1 MEQSIKSIKSIEIS
15 NRHPEAEQF
24 KNHLVKQGYDASIVI
39 DGTDSL
45 FVSTNVETDDE
56 SYNEIKRGLWD
67 GYCRS

>member
-1 MEQSIKSIKSIEIS
+1 MEKSIKSIEIS

-24 KNHLVKQGYDASIVI
+24 KNYLVKQGYNASIVI

-56 SYNEIKRGLWD
+56 SYNEIKRELWD
-67 GYCRS
+67 EYCHS

>member
-1 MEQSIKSIKSIEIS
+1 MEKSIKSIEIS

-24 KNHLVKQGYDASIVI
+24 KKYLVKQGYNASIVI

-56 SYNEIKRGLWD
+56 SYNEIKRELWD
-67 GYCRS
+67 EYCHS

>member
-1 MEQSIKSIKSIEIS
+1 MEQSIKSIEIS

-24 KNHLVKQGYDASIVI
+24 KNYLVKQGYDASIVI

-45 FVSTNVETDDE
+45 FVSTAGESDDE

-67 GYCRS
+67 SYCHS